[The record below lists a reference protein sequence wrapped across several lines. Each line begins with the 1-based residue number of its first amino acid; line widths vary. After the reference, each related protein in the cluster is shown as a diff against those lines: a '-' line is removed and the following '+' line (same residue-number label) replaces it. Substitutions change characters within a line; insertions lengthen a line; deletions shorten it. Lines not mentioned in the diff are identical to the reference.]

1 MVKSGITR
9 EELIQWGGEEVFNQ
23 ALAICNSGDVSDVTY
38 NDDTLEISG
47 KIEQPSG
54 WAMPVKFKLEAG
66 GRIHSECPCI
76 TNQKYGQ
83 VCPHVVAIGLALTI
97 LEMEDEESKSEVGVV
112 QRNGSL
118 FDLLPE
124 NAAILALEHNS
135 YNLSTVRLRLPTTT
149 SDSDLLESSNPPE
162 RSSSF
167 RMTAPRFS
175 DAVRCWSRR
184 LRAASKSSG

>member
-54 WAMPVKFKLEAG
+54 WSMPVKFKLEAG

-97 LEMEDEESKSEVGVV
+97 LEMDEGDETKEEGE
-112 QRNGSL
+112 GS
-118 FDLLPE
+118 
-124 NAAILALEHNS
+124 
-135 YNLSTVRLRLPTTT
+135 R
-149 SDSDLLESSNPPE
+149 
-162 RSSSF
+162 
-167 RMTAPRFS
+167 
-175 DAVRCWSRR
+175 
-184 LRAASKSSG
+184 

>member
-97 LEMEDEESKSEVGVV
+97 LEMDEEGV
-112 QRNGSL
+112 
-118 FDLLPE
+118 
-124 NAAILALEHNS
+124 
-135 YNLSTVRLRLPTTT
+135 
-149 SDSDLLESSNPPE
+149 DS
-162 RSSSF
+162 
-167 RMTAPRFS
+167 
-175 DAVRCWSRR
+175 RCRCR
-184 LRAASKSSG
+184 EKV

>member
-9 EELIQWGGEEVFNQ
+9 EELIGWGGDEVFNQ
-23 ALAICNSGDVSDVTY
+23 ALNICNSGDVSDVQY

-54 WAMPVKFKLEAG
+54 WSMPVKFKLEAG

-97 LEMEDEESKSEVGVV
+97 LEMED
-112 QRNGSL
+112 
-118 FDLLPE
+118 D
-124 NAAILALEHNS
+124 
-135 YNLSTVRLRLPTTT
+135 
-149 SDSDLLESSNPPE
+149 PP
-162 RSSSF
+162 
-167 RMTAPRFS
+167 
-175 DAVRCWSRR
+175 VSRPPSHV
-184 LRAASKSSG
+184 LDDE